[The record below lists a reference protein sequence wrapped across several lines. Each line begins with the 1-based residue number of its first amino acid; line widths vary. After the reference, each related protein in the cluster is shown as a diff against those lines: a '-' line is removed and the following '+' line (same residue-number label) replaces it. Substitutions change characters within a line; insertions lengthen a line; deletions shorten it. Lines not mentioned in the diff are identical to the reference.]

1 MRPGW
6 NWDCSETTFLPAL
19 EKPREYS
26 GKIKQKAIQLGF
38 LQAGIARADHLAD
51 DAPILRRWLDAGYQG
66 SMGYMEKHFDRRADP
81 RLLVEGARS
90 VVVVLQNYFT
100 RERQLD
106 PSAPRISKYA
116 YGKDYHRIVRK
127 KLRRLSAFMDEQIG
141 PHSGRVF
148 VDSAPVMERAWGRL
162 AGLGWIG
169 KHSLLLNRKYGS
181 FFFIGLIITDMQLE
195 PDRPGGDYCGDC
207 TRCLDACPT
216 HAILPGKVVDASRCI
231 SYLTIENRE
240 DRIPEE
246 FRGHMQ
252 NWAFGCDICQDVCPW
267 NKNAHPHS
275 EPWLD
280 PRPGLL
286 QMTRQE
292 WFGLDEER
300 FDWLFDGS
308 AVRRAKYAGL
318 RRNIDFL

>member
-1 MRPGW
+1 
-6 NWDCSETTFLPAL
+6 
-19 EKPREYS
+19 
-26 GKIKQKAIQLGF
+26 
-38 LQAGIARADHLAD
+38 
-51 DAPILRRWLDAGYQG
+51 
-66 SMGYMEKHFDRRADP
+66 MEKHLDRRVDP

-127 KLRRLSAFMDEQIG
+127 KLRLLSAFMDEQIG

-169 KHSLLLNRKYGS
+169 KHSLLLNRKHGS
-181 FFFIGLIITDMQLE
+181 FFFIGVIITDMQLE
-195 PDRPGGDYCGDC
+195 PDRPVRDYCGDC
-207 TRCLDACPT
+207 TRCVDACPT
-216 HAILPGKVVDASRCI
+216 RAILPGKVVDASRCI

-275 EPWLD
+275 ESWLD

-286 QMTRQE
+286 EMTRQE
-292 WFGLDEER
+292 WAGLGEER
-300 FDWLFDGS
+300 FERLFEGS